1 MYSEQEIEMILKGLL
16 KTVSD
21 LQNRVN
27 ELEHNNKIVKQED
40 EDESVVSYVPSQGFT
55 ISGKKST
62 VASKVGSYLALNTYS
77 ANERKVFWEI
87 FEKNLIERYGNRY
100 TLNYIMK
107 RKTENGVFD
116 EIKSFASINNNKVF
130 APNGMFV
137 EFSTRNLKVTL
148 CLVITTTDRHVSRQ
162 RIADDILYDKE
173 NIEQV
178 YGVEVSKGKGRT
190 QTTCKISQTYYLKD
204 LGFYNL
210 SLDAYE
216 AVSKLVIT
224 DIPKFVE
231 IALRYGQEESGRNIF
246 FKTIQN

>member
-40 EDESVVSYVPSQGFT
+40 EDESVVPYVPSQGFS
-55 ISGKKST
+55 ISGEKS
-62 VASKVGSYLALNTYS
+62 VGASRVSSYIALNTYS

-87 FEKNLIERYGNRY
+87 FEKNLIETYGNRY

-148 CLVITTTDRHVSRQ
+148 SLVITITSRHVSRGKIAG
-162 RIADDILYDKE
+162 RILNDKGILKE
-173 NIEQV
+173 R
-178 YGVEVSKGKGRT
+178 YGVEVDQVNGRN

-231 IALRYGQEESGRNIF
+231 IALHYGQEESGRNIF